1 MYHKKVTLS
10 PRPTMRQLASFMKK
24 VEEFARSK
32 KFADAKANYPKVDP
46 ATVRF
51 LSQIL
56 GIAPEV
62 LRRWKLDPDIKNGT
76 IYLTSLLKD
85 KAVGAYDG
93 RVTAKDTGIAGTVDK
108 NDRTGANDPT
118 MTAVGGVYTAMW
130 NMYLNEELKY
140 TSTSPFLDVNDKIDH
155 WNFDH
160 VDPTGKKR
168 KGVQG
173 LYTAGDLAASME
185 LNPYLKVFSA
195 NGYYDSV
202 TPFFQTK
209 LDLENMPLGNK
220 KSHDKLP
227 PNLVFR
233 TYRSGHMIYLDKDSR
248 KEMKN
253 DLGTFYD
260 RTLAHP
266 TAEIAKPED
275 RIILY
280 RRRFNR
286 TPY

>member
-1 MYHKKVTLS
+1 
-10 PRPTMRQLASFMKK
+10 MRQLASFMKK

-62 LRRWKLDPDIKNGT
+62 LRRWKLDPDSKNGT
-76 IYLTSLLKD
+76 DYLTSLLKD
-85 KAVGAYDG
+85 KDLTVGVYDG
-93 RVTAKDTGIAGTVDK
+93 RVTAKDSGIAGTVDK
-108 NDRTGANDPT
+108 NDQTGANDPT

-130 NMYLNEELKY
+130 NTYLNEELKY
-140 TSTSPFLDVNDKIDH
+140 TSTSPFLDLNDKIN

-160 VDPTGKKR
+160 VDPTGKKQ
-168 KGVQG
+168 KGWQE
-173 LYTAGDLAASME
+173 LHTTGDLAASME

-195 NGYYDSV
+195 NGYYDAR

-209 LDLENMPLGNK
+209 LDLENLPLGNK
-220 KSHDKLP
+220 NNRDKLP
-227 PNLVFR
+227 PNLVFH

-248 KEMKN
+248 KEMKK

-260 RTLAHP
+260 RTLEHR
-266 TAEIAKPED
+266 TAEIAIRPED
-275 RIILY
+275 RKIRY